1 MVSKMGGKITV
12 QYNGRTLRC
21 DRFIDW
27 NGIGG
32 VIPETQ
38 QTKPGY
44 DQREFGYG
52 ASLYPQI
59 TIYLFGI
66 HPLFRPMTPWFGTA
80 IC

>member
-44 DQREFGYG
+44 DQHEFG
-52 ASLYPQI
+52 
-59 TIYLFGI
+59 
-66 HPLFRPMTPWFGTA
+66 
-80 IC
+80 